1 MPLHPVVFGALHPW
15 LDELLAQAPTVE
27 SAIPKIAGI
36 FATVLGASI
45 VVRLLGKSSDRLETR
60 LKQRG
65 VPKGVNEAERNARI
79 ETAMKVG
86 VDVLRFGIWL
96 FAIMSAFS
104 QAGVSVQP
112 LVAGASLIGAAVA
125 FGAQAIVKDFV
136 AGFFILIEGHFEL
149 GDHVTIGALT
159 GTVEKMTLRVTVL
172 RDTDGSVHVIP
183 NGTITTVSNRT
194 HEWSGALVTFVIPFA
209 VDVDKARTTLT
220 NVVTAVEARPEMS
233 DRLPEK
239 MQLRG
244 PLAWRDRGIEWA
256 VFARTRPTADDVTV
270 LRAAVI
276 EEAARQMKKDEIPF
290 A

>member
-1 MPLHPVVFGALHPW
+1 MPLFDAPLAMLHPW

-27 SAIPKIAGI
+27 SAVPKIAGI
-36 FATVLGASI
+36 LATLVGAAI
-45 VVRLLGKSSDRLETR
+45 FVRLLGKSSDRLESR

-79 ETAMKVG
+79 ETALKVG
-86 VDVLRFGIWL
+86 VDVLRFGVWL

-172 RDTDGSVHVIP
+172 RDTDGAVHVIP
-183 NGTITTVSNRT
+183 NGTIATVSNRT
-194 HEWSGALVTFVIPFA
+194 HEWSGALITFVIPFA
-209 VDVDKARTTLT
+209 VDIDKARACLT
-220 NVVTAVEARPEMS
+220 SIAKLVEARDGIS
-233 DRLPEK
+233 DRLTTPMEV
-239 MQLRG
+239 RG
-244 PLAWRDRGIEWA
+244 PLAWREKGTEWA
-256 VFARTRPTADDVTV
+256 IFAHTRPVVEDVTV
-270 LRAAVI
+270 LRAAII
-276 EEAARQMKKDEIPF
+276 EEATRQMKKDEIPF